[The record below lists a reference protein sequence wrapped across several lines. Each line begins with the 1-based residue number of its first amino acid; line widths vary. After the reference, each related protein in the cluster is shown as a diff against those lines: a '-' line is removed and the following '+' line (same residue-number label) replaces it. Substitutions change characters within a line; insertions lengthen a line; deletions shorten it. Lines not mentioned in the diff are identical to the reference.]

1 MAQRILRPDATI
13 EDVLDTLHDREGYV
27 RTILGHMAACRS
39 RHGNASVRIG
49 ITGKGREPS
58 HKVMYV
64 DADGNE
70 LLFDAFGGTV
80 SFGDSRVHED
90 TWSTSATTF
99 EEVKSLIGKI
109 RGFISNK
116 NLLS

>member
-1 MAQRILRPDATI
+1 MAQRTLRPDATI
-13 EDVLDTLHDREGYV
+13 TDVLDTLHDREGYV
-27 RTILGHMAACRS
+27 RTVLGHMAACRS
-39 RHGNASVRIG
+39 RHGNAIVRIG

-58 HKVMYV
+58 HKVMYIG
-64 DADGNE
+64 ADGNE

-99 EEVKSLIGKI
+99 EEVKLLIGKL
-109 RGFISNK
+109 RGFNARKI
-116 NLLS
+116 